1 VFAAVTRS
9 PGDIVVDD
17 IPEPGPSRPGRVVV
31 RPETVGICGSDLHLF
46 SGHTG
51 ALSDARDF
59 FPGIPQAPPHLE
71 LRLVAVH
78 LDGGVQER
86 LDVKPNAAFPAGDL
100 DAGCAAFAEP
110 MSIAVHA
117 PRRAGPSAWGGGRE
131 MGRHWSW
138 ARARSGWPPCSP
150 RSDYGQRRRG

>member
-1 VFAAVTRS
+1 MFAAVTRS
-9 PGDIVVDD
+9 PGDIVVND
-17 IPEPGPSRPGRVVV
+17 IPELGPSRPGRVVV
-31 RPETVGICGSDLHLF
+31 RPETAGICGSDLHLF

-71 LRLVAVH
+71 LRLV
-78 LDGGVQER
+78 GVQER
-86 LDVKPNAAFPAGDL
+86 LDVKANAAFPAGDL

-117 PRRAGPSAWGGGRE
+117 PCRAGPSAWGEGGKWE
-131 MGRHWSW
+131 GTGPGRGPD
-138 ARARSGWPPCSP
+138 RARHRARHVQITVSG
-150 RSDYGQRRRG
+150 GGAET